1 MVQGLGF
8 LSKKSWHTKNLANQE
23 KVWMAEQ
30 RKEAETQKTKELAK
44 QIQQEREQDE
54 LEKISGKKG
63 TRLDRGIDWMYQG
76 NTGDLAKEDAEKQA
90 EEFLLGKEYVG
101 EGAVQGDFD
110 EGDRNQGINIILKQ
124 TAEEPSA
131 SMLAEDPSRYEP
143 SVKDRNEDFLMRL
156 EDPMFMVNK
165 KQHEKESRHTETKA
179 LYERVL
185 GYQEDD
191 GNAKAGRIK
200 SKMEKK
206 RHTKKKSSKGDRDH
220 HSDDDSSQS
229 NHRRRHKKSR
239 RNRSRSPDRHRSRR
253 RERSPSYDSKSN
265 STRDN
270 YHDRRRDRRDSR
282 RDNERPSRRR
292 VDDSSKKRSRYR
304 SRSDSEES
312 SRHGA
317 DLRRTSEDGSGRRD
331 GDRRVQSPRRQHG
344 RSHED
349 GDREHRSHGNRHDD
363 QDVAHRTSTTEKP
376 TAASQILKDGYGLI
390 GGAIKVD
397 RNDLGPDRELLN
409 RRRQEQEEERRRIKE
424 MSSNRRQRSDH
435 ERARELAEMQANA
448 RRREEGRARRDGSN
462 NNDDGQDV
470 PKTRDATF
478 LTDMTRQVH
487 GIGEG
492 GQNLSARVA
501 QNRHT
506 NQRLHDQFL

>member
-76 NTGDLAKEDAEKQA
+76 NTGDLAKEDAEKMA

-101 EGAVQGDFD
+101 EGATQGDFD
-110 EGDRNQGINIILKQ
+110 EGDRDQGINSILKQ
-124 TAEEPSA
+124 TAEETSA
-131 SMLAEDPSRYEP
+131 FALDADPSRYEP
-143 SVKDRNEDFLMRL
+143 SVKDRNEDFRMRL

-185 GYQEDD
+185 GYQEEGGDVKS
-191 GNAKAGRIK
+191 GQTK
-200 SKMEKK
+200 SKLEKK
-206 RHTKKKSSKGDRDH
+206 RHKKKKSRKGDRDYN
-220 HSDDDSSQS
+220 SDDDSS
-229 NHRRRHKKSR
+229 HGRRHKKR
-239 RNRSRSPDRHRSRR
+239 RGSRSPDRHRSRR
-253 RERSPSYDSKSN
+253 YERSPSYN
-265 STRDN
+265 STGTSTKDN
-270 YHDRRRDRRDSR
+270 YNDRHGDRRESR
-282 RDNERPSRRR
+282 RDGERTSKRH
-292 VDDSSKKRSRYR
+292 VYDSSKKRSSYR

-312 SRHGA
+312 RRHGA
-317 DLRRTSEDGSGRRD
+317 DLRRTSEDGSGRRG
-331 GDRRVQSPRRQHG
+331 GDSRVQNSRRQDGRYHG
-344 RSHED
+344 D
-349 GDREHRSHGNRHDD
+349 GNHEHRSHGKRHDD
-363 QDVAHRTSTTEKP
+363 QDGARRISTSEKP
-376 TAASQILKDGYGLI
+376 VAAALTLTEGYGLM
-390 GGAIKVD
+390 GGVVKVD
-397 RNDLGPDRELLN
+397 RNDLGPDRELLS
-409 RRRQEQEEERRRIKE
+409 RRRQEQEDERRRIRE
-424 MSSNRRQRSDH
+424 MASNRRQRSDH
-435 ERARELAEMQANA
+435 ERARDLAEMQANA
-448 RRREEGRARRDGSN
+448 RRREESRARGNGSN
-462 NNDDGQDV
+462 KNDNGHDV
-470 PKTRDATF
+470 PKSRDAAF

-492 GQNLSARVA
+492 GGNLSARVA

-506 NQRLHDQFL
+506 NQRLHDKFL